1 MIDFEPLELPEETDD
16 GLWVVTVQ
24 SEEFRQLFHDCK
36 IHDGNYWGAD
46 YNWTTAMFCTEAG
59 AFTFAK
65 LYYHRYGKVYPNGES
80 LDGSLKL
87 NDGSQVMNFGGK
99 I

>member
-16 GLWVVTVQ
+16 GLWVITVQ
-24 SEEFRQLFHDCK
+24 SEEFRQLFHDGK
-36 IHDGNYWGAD
+36 IHDGNYWGEAD
-46 YNWTTAMFCTEAG
+46 NWTTSLFHSESAVVECAER
-59 AFTFAK
+59 
-65 LYYHRYGKVYPNGES
+65 YYHRYGVVYPYGES